1 MMNGEIFNVGLSDAN
16 VSKAELCKRIKLQLP
31 DFTYIYAPVGKDPD
45 QRNYIV
51 SNKKIENT
59 GYHTKHSLDA
69 GIAEL
74 IKGYASIKNSKYGNI

>member
-1 MMNGEIFNVGLSDAN
+1 MIYIIVFFEDTFN
-16 VSKAELCKRIKLQLP
+16 
-31 DFTYIYAPVGKDPD
+31 KDPD

-59 GYHTKHSLDA
+59 GYQTKYSLDA

-74 IKGYASIKNSKYGNI
+74 IKGYAGIKNSKYGNI